1 MLRRPILINRPVKPR
16 KPAVYRPT
24 MLQPPCEDADEE
36 PVAGLKRTA
45 RLAEKLRQCA
55 PHTR

>member
-1 MLRRPILINRPVKPR
+1 MFRRPILINRPVKSP
-16 KPAVYRPT
+16 KASIYRPA
-24 MLQPPCEDADEE
+24 MLQPPCEDADDA
-36 PVAGLKRTA
+36 PSAGLKRTV